1 MKRRRGG
8 WNGRKGP
15 EGDGGD
21 GGEGNRMDREG
32 NRMDREGPTAPGDEE
47 FLNGSAEGGV

>member
-1 MKRRRGG
+1 VKRRRGG

-32 NRMDREGPTAPGDEE
+32 PTAPGDEE